1 VDLQRFLE
9 VRWSSGQNLDRRKLR
24 APELDFVFQSL
35 PDEERD
41 RVMGE
46 EKPGGS
52 RGGMASSPH
61 RAKSLAK
68 VRAFFFSG
76 IPDDPEHL
84 MLVTC

>member
-1 VDLQRFLE
+1 M
-9 VRWSSGQNLDRRKLR
+9 
-24 APELDFVFQSL
+24 
-35 PDEERD
+35 
-41 RVMGE
+41 MGE